1 MNSASL
7 LSENGPFA
15 ELIPQFK
22 PRSSQLYMAKL
33 IEGAFSE
40 NESKIIEAPSGSGK
54 TLAYLVPIVLE
65 NRVSIIST
73 ATHYLQD
80 QLFKRDIPLVQ
91 KALGTKRKVAIM
103 KGRRNYICPY
113 YLARH
118 CHVDSGLSAKPRAQ
132 LANLLKLF
140 NSHSSK
146 QMLQSLPQSLLTYA
160 TSTTEDCLGAAC
172 PQYDK
177 CPFFEARKKAQKAD
191 VVVVNHSLLFADQ
204 VLREEQFTE
213 LLPRAEVVV
222 VDEAHR
228 LAEFAQTLVG
238 EALSSAQLSRYCQD
252 AEKVIRKL
260 ARDQKPALDF
270 ILQFQRALGKIVES
284 APPLHP
290 YQRHQ
295 HVAIVN
301 QLISGLLFFSD
312 WLSRVA
318 SRDVALEQLLIRNKS
333 LRVKLEAI
341 GQEDGLCWLE
351 ATRNG
356 FSLKTVPVELSS
368 RIQELIFRNNS
379 TWIFT
384 SATLSV
390 ENKATNFSR
399 SLGLTEVPFFR
410 TETEFDHLE
419 NARLYTPII
428 GVEPSNE
435 NYSKCLLD
443 KVLPLLRV
451 NSGRVL
457 FLFTSHSA
465 LQKMASLLK
474 GVDGYSLYVQG
485 SMDNYQLIERFR
497 QKECAILLG
506 TGSFWEGLDLST
518 VPLSC
523 VIIDKLPF
531 ASHFEPLVQLRSFD
545 LEGHGVNS
553 FSQYILPDAVIRLKQ
568 GCGRLLRRLSD
579 RGVIMLADPRIH
591 SMSYGSVFLN
601 SLPPMEKSC
610 HLEPLTN
617 FIRGEE
623 SS

>member
-7 LSENGPFA
+7 LAEDGPFS
-15 ELIPQFK
+15 ELMPQFK
-22 PRSSQLYMAKL
+22 PRSSQLYMANL
-33 IEGAFSE
+33 IESAFLE
-40 NESKIIEAPSGSGK
+40 NQSKIIEAPSGAGK
-54 TLAYLVPIVLE
+54 TLAYLVPMVLE
-65 NRVSIIST
+65 SRISIIST

-91 KALGTKRKVAIM
+91 KALGTKRRVAIM

-113 YLARH
+113 YLEKH
-118 CHVDSGLSAKPRAQ
+118 SHVDSGLSTASRSKLTR
-132 LANLLKLF
+132 LLKLF
-140 NSHSSK
+140 NSRSSEEL
-146 QMLQSLPQSLLTYA
+146 LQSLSKPLLSYA
-160 TSTTEDCLGAAC
+160 TSTTEDCLGKSC
-172 PQYDK
+172 PQYEN
-177 CPFFEARKKAQKAD
+177 CPFYDARKKSEKAD
-191 VVVVNHSLLFADQ
+191 IVVVNHSLLFADQ
-204 VLREEQFTE
+204 VLREGQLTE
-213 LLPRAEVVV
+213 LLPKADLVV

-238 EALSSAQLSRYCQD
+238 ETLSSAQLNHYCRD

-260 ARDQKPALDF
+260 ARDQKPALEF
-270 ILQFQRALGKIVES
+270 VLQLRQALGKIVES
-284 APPLHP
+284 APALQP

-295 HVAIVN
+295 HVAIVD
-301 QLISGLLFFSD
+301 QLIAGLLFFSG
-312 WLSRVA
+312 WLARVA
-318 SRDVALEQLLIRNKS
+318 SRDVVLERLLIRNKS
-333 LRVKLEAI
+333 LRTKLEAI
-341 GQEDGLCWLE
+341 RQESGLCWLE
-351 ATRNG
+351 VTRTG
-356 FSLKTVPVELSS
+356 FSLKTVPIELST
-368 RIQELIFRNNS
+368 RIQQLIFRNNS

-390 ENKATNFSR
+390 ENKATNFSN
-399 SLGLTEVPFFR
+399 SLGINEVPFFR
-410 TETEFDHLE
+410 TETEFNHLE

-428 GVEPSNE
+428 DVEPSNE

-443 KVLPLLRV
+443 KVIPLLRV

-465 LQKMASLLK
+465 LQKMASLLR
-474 GVDGYSLYVQG
+474 GVEGYSLCVQG
-485 SMDNYQLIERFR
+485 SMDNYQLIEQFR
-497 QKECAILLG
+497 QKEHAILLG

-518 VPLSC
+518 VPLTC

-531 ASHFEPLVQLRSFD
+531 ASHLEPLVQLRSFD
-545 LEGHGVNS
+545 LDERGINS

-601 SLPPMEKSC
+601 SLPRMKKSYD
-610 HLEPLTN
+610 LESLTD

-623 SS
+623 AV